1 MGEGR
6 EEAGWII
13 TRVLCDGSCLGK
25 LTKTLCA
32 GPATRA
38 VPQRRWREGPA
49 GEGEEAGRG
58 CLPLSRGAGH
68 SDTLGE
74 LQGEWERIQQ
84 EAAEREKR
92 LTAADSHAQHF
103 SEHLDK
109 LNMWLNMME
118 EKLDKVKLSDMN
130 KKDIE
135 QTLKDLQ
142 VRAVWLI
149 GWLAWWLA
157 GWIRKL
163 ELSDYLLYVFSCACF
178 CLFVWVF
185 CVCVHLKLILSY
197 LSVF

>member
-1 MGEGR
+1 MQALQQELSLKD
-6 EEAGWII
+6 AG
-13 TRVLCDGSCLGK
+13 VKDLLEKGK
-25 LTKTLCA
+25 RLVEDA
-32 GPATRA
+32 SPSAEVQA
-38 VPQRRWREGPA
+38 I
-49 GEGEEAGRG
+49 
-58 CLPLSRGAGH
+58 

-178 CLFVWVF
+178 CLFVWGF